1 MKAEDLLFKMNRLDC
16 IYGLIDA
23 EIEAY
28 GISISNNVFEIW
40 QKRKIKIQIELINQF
55 KKAIQINTIKHCKQY
70 PQLTLNNPVE
80 IILRHMQ

>member
-40 QKRKIKIQIELINQF
+40 QKRKIKIQLNLINQF
-55 KKAIQINTIKHCKQY
+55 KKETLIDAIKHCKQY
-70 PQLTLNNPVE
+70 PQLMLNNPVE
-80 IILRHMQ
+80 IILRHI